1 MCMKERPL
9 MWRVAAN
16 TFNKKSRTADKVWSC
31 STGLGQVLTI
41 PHHKKYH
48 VTNRSHRPRTKTD
61 SLVRVQ
67 QSKTDM
73 RFGTRNVTSHYRSG
87 SLTAAA
93 REFARYKLDLLG
105 VQEIKWDKVGAEI
118 AENYKFFCVKKGKII
133 NWKQDFLYTTE

>member
-1 MCMKERPL
+1 

-16 TFNKKSRTADKVWSC
+16 TLNKKSRTADKVWSC

-48 VTNRSHRPRTKTD
+48 VANRSHRPRTRTD

-73 RFGTRNVTSHYRSG
+73 RFGTRNVTSHCRSG
-87 SLTAAA
+87 WLTALA
-93 REFARYKLDLLG
+93 RELATYKSDLLG
-105 VQEIKWDKVGAEI
+105 VQDFSWHKGGTVRAED
-118 AENYKFFCVKKGKII
+118 YKFYYVRKNKII
-133 NWKQDFLYTTE
+133 SWEQDFLYPTE